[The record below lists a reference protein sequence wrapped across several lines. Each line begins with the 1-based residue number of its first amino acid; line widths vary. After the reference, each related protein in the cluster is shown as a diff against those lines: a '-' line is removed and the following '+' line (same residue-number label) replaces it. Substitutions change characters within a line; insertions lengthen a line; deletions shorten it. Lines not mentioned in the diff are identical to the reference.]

1 MSEAAEDRCP
11 AAVGAGIALTSL
23 ALMHTQIV
31 LTRIFSVVVWY
42 HFAFFAISVA
52 LLGLS
57 ASAIAVHAFGERV
70 LGARTPRLLSLSAL
84 VFAASVLALGVLVLQ
99 ATPDWFGAGAAAS
112 FTTFTPKLLA
122 VFFATMLPF
131 FLGGFA
137 LSLALSRWT
146 AAIHRNYAFDLCGAA
161 LACAV
166 VIPVLDVLGGP
177 KALLVSAACG
187 ALAAVAF
194 AAADTKIASVGLRL
208 APWAFAG
215 AAVVGA
221 GAAASAAGAYDV
233 RVAKGL
239 DLRAMVPEWNRWNSF
254 SLVSVFP
261 SWNFRGWGT
270 SPKYSAPIPPQ
281 KALVIDMNAF
291 TPLLAFDGDLAK
303 VEFTRFDLSALAF
316 VLHPKL
322 ESTCI
327 VGAGGGKDVLASLA
341 AGAHHVTAVEV
352 NPLIATDVM
361 RGAYRDFTGGLY
373 ERPDV
378 ELHVEDGRSFLRR
391 STGRYDVILISMVDT
406 SAATAAGAYALAEN
420 TLYTADAFSDFLDH
434 LSPGGMLTVSSV
446 SLKGLA
452 VGARLASL
460 ARAALGARG
469 LDAATRVAV
478 VQTPWLTAPDAMMNN
493 VVVKPSGFTAE
504 DRAALERAADDLGFQ
519 LGYVPGRVA
528 PAGGP
533 PERAWIGRILA
544 EKDGAA
550 LARERS
556 RWPLDVSP
564 VDDDRPY
571 FFYQNRFRDGFR
583 ALFSTGDP
591 HLFGNGL
598 AVLLKV
604 LLAAIVMVG
613 CCIFAPLAWMR
624 REKGADDGGHRVA
637 RWDLAFVACLGLGYM
652 FVEIALIQRF
662 LPYLGTP
669 TNALTAVL
677 LVLLLSGGIGARAF
691 GAATSG
697 AKQRLFVAL
706 VLYAAVLAVVFPSV
720 ARATVGLPLAARGV
734 IVALSVAPLGG
745 MMGVPLPSCL
755 AAVRAEDA
763 RRIPWLWGVN
773 GAASVLGSVL
783 ATLGSMHAG
792 VTALLTAGVVLY
804 ALVALIW
811 PKLSEPSAVSRQP
824 SAGGAGH

>member
-1 MSEAAEDRCP
+1 VTDDEECP
-11 AAVGAGIALTSL
+11 GSIGAGIGLTSL

-57 ASAIAVHAFGERV
+57 ASAIVVHAFGARV
-70 LGARTPRLLSLSAL
+70 LGARTPRLLSLAAL
-84 VFAASVLALGVLVLQ
+84 VFGASVLLLGVLVLH
-99 ATPDWFGAGAAAS
+99 ATPDWFGAGVAAS

-122 VFFATMLPF
+122 IFFATMTPF

-146 AAIHRNYAFDLCGAA
+146 AAIHRNYAYDLCGAA

-166 VIPVLDVLGGP
+166 VIPVLDALGGP
-177 KALLVSAACG
+177 KALLVSAAC
-187 ALAAVAF
+187 AVLAALAF
-194 AAADTKIASVGLRL
+194 AAADTTVANLARRL
-208 APWAFAG
+208 APWAAFGAVIVGSGVAASSAG
-215 AAVVGA
+215 AF
-221 GAAASAAGAYDV
+221 DV
-233 RVAKGL
+233 RIAKGI
-239 DLRAMVPEWNRWNSF
+239 DLHAMVPEFSRWNSF

-270 SPKYSAPIPPQ
+270 SPKYAAPVPAQ

-316 VLHPKL
+316 VLHPAL
-322 ESTCI
+322 ERTCI
-327 VGAGGGKDVLASLA
+327 VGSGGGKDVLASLA
-341 AGAHHVTAVEV
+341 SGARHVTAVEV

-361 RGAYRDFTGGLY
+361 RGAYQSFTGSLY
-373 ERPDV
+373 RRSDV

-391 STGRYDVILISMVDT
+391 SSGRYDVILISMVDT

-420 TLYTADAFSDFLDH
+420 TLYTADAFSDFMDH
-434 LSPGGMLTVSSV
+434 LAPGGILTVSSV

-460 ARAALGARG
+460 ARAALTARG
-469 LDAATRVAV
+469 VDPSTTVAV
-478 VQTPWLTAPDAMMNN
+478 VQTPWLTAPEATMNN
-493 VVVKPSGFTAE
+493 VLIKPSGFTAE
-504 DRAALERAADDLGFQ
+504 DRRALVRATDDLGFQ
-519 LGYVPGRVA
+519 LGYLPGRAVTN
-528 PAGGP
+528 PT
-533 PERAWIGRILA
+533 PEQGYIARILD
-544 EKDGAA
+544 EKDEAT
-550 LARERS
+550 LARERDS
-556 RWPLDVSP
+556 WPLDVSP
-564 VDDDRPY
+564 VGDDRPY
-571 FFYQNRFRDGFR
+571 FFYQNRFRDGYR
-583 ALFSTGDP
+583 ALVSAGDP

-604 LLAAIVMVG
+604 LLAAIVMVAG
-613 CCIFAPLAWMR
+613 CILLPLFWMR
-624 REKGADDGGHRVA
+624 RHAGNTRPLAS
-637 RWDLAFVACLGLGYM
+637 WDLPFVACLGLGYM

-669 TNALTAVL
+669 THALTAVL
-677 LVLLLSGGIGARAF
+677 LVMLLSGGLGARAF
-691 GAATSG
+691 GAKDAR
-697 AKQRLFVAL
+697 AKQRLFIAL
-706 VLYAAVLAVVFPSV
+706 VVYAIFVAVAFPYLAH
-720 ARATVGLPLAARGV
+720 ATMGLPLGARAV
-734 IVALSVAPLGG
+734 IVAVFLAPLGA

-755 AAVRAEDA
+755 AAVRARDA
-763 RRIPWLWGVN
+763 GRVPWLWGVN

-792 VTALLTAGVVLY
+792 ITALLAAGIALY
-804 ALVALIW
+804 ACVALLW
-811 PKLSEPSAVSRQP
+811 PKLVPHDGVA
-824 SAGGAGH
+824 